1 MMDIELYFTVMAG
14 MVLAFF
20 LMVGELVA
28 LRRVGMRLY
37 SRLQNMRRS
46 GRKLRFY
53 AETGLVSLFFL
64 VQPFIVGWLV
74 MGALDRFNPHFAVNM
89 VRELTSFAG

>member
-1 MMDIELYFTVMAG
+1 MDIELYFTVMAG

-28 LRRVGMRLY
+28 LRKVGFRLY
-37 SRLQNMRRS
+37 SRLQRMRS
-46 GRKLRFY
+46 TGRKLRLY
-53 AETGLVSLFFL
+53 AEMGMICLFFL

-89 VRELTSFAG
+89 VRELRSFAG

>member
-1 MMDIELYFTVMAG
+1 

-28 LRRVGMRLY
+28 LRKVGMRLY
-37 SRLQNMRRS
+37 SRLQNLRRS

-74 MGALDRFNPHFAVNM
+74 MGALDRFDPHFAVNM
-89 VRELTSFAG
+89 VRELRSLAG